1 MSETDL
7 TGVPL
12 VRLSGVEMSWGRRKV
27 LSDVD
32 LTVNKGDFI
41 AITGPN
47 GGGKTTLLRIMLR
60 LLKPTRGTVE
70 YFSNGHSSLR
80 LSYLPQKN
88 MIDYH
93 FPITVEQVIAMGL
106 EGTDISPKCEEGRKR
121 MAEMLDLTGLGN
133 HRDSAIGSLSG
144 GQLQRALLGRALISR
159 PEVLVLDEPLSYV
172 DKRFEHRFYHIMQH
186 IKSFTTIVL
195 VSHEI
200 TEIAAMANRHINVD
214 GHIEICHSASHFVR
228 YGCDLDH
235 DPHPECSECHPD
247 SPLK

>member
-172 DKRFEHRFYHIMQH
+172 DKRFEHYIYDLVAELA
-186 IKSFTTIVL
+186 KTTTLLL
-195 VSHEI
+195 VSHEMS
-200 TEIAAMANRHINVD
+200 TIAGMANRHLIID
-214 GHIEICHSASHFVR
+214 HTLTECHSAHHHVH
-228 YGCDLDH
+228 YDCDD
-235 DPHPECSECHPD
+235 
-247 SPLK
+247 

>member
-106 EGTDISPKCEEGRKR
+106 GGTDISPKCEEGRKR

-172 DKRFEHRFYHIMQH
+172 DKHFEQRIYEILRE
-186 IKSFTTIVL
+186 KAGNTTIVL
-195 VSHEI
+195 VSHEM
-200 TEIAAMANRHINVD
+200 TAIAAMATRHIIVD
-214 GHIEICHSASHFVR
+214 GTVHVCHSDNHRVV
-228 YGCDLDH
+228 CD
-235 DPHPECSECHPD
+235 CG
-247 SPLK
+247 

>member
-1 MSETDL
+1 MSETDI

-12 VRLSGVEMSWGRRKV
+12 VRLAGVEMSWGRKKV

-70 YFSNGHSSLR
+70 YFSEGNSSLR

-106 EGTDISPKCEEGRKR
+106 EGTDIRPKSEEGRKR

-172 DKRFEHRFYHIMQH
+172 DKQFEHYIYDLVAELSR
-186 IKSFTTIVL
+186 STTILL
-195 VSHEI
+195 VSHEMS
-200 TEIAAMANRHINVD
+200 TIAGMANRHLIID
-214 GHIEICHSASHFVR
+214 RALHECPSHHHHVH
-228 YGCDLDH
+228 YECDDL
-235 DPHPECSECHPD
+235 PQP
-247 SPLK
+247 

>member
-1 MSETDL
+1 MSETGI
-7 TGVPL
+7 TGAPL
-12 VRLSGVEMSWGRRKV
+12 VRLAGVEMSWGHKKV

-70 YFSNGHSSLR
+70 YFSEGNSSLR

-106 EGTDISPKCEEGRKR
+106 EGTDIRPKSEEGRKR
-121 MAEMLDLTGLGN
+121 MTEMLDLTGLGN

-172 DKRFEHRFYHIMQH
+172 DKRFEHRFYHIMQP
-186 IKSFTTIVL
+186 IKPFTTIVL

-214 GHIEICHSASHFVR
+214 GRIEICHSASHFVR
-228 YGCDLDH
+228 YGCDMDH
-235 DPHPECSECHPD
+235 DPHPECCECHPD
-247 SPLK
+247 RSVK